1 LTPFRRRAKIGAP
14 ALNPPEALPP
24 GKEDTYRKKAIGFA
38 LAVLATSVVAA
49 SAQGGQKVA
58 AGGTLASAGYSCKK
72 TITLPLVTPVTG
84 GAGFLGAEQGSWA
97 KYAVK
102 TLAPKLGL
110 KVKFVL
116 GDTPVEQGP
125 APAQALAQKYVAAA
139 NVLAI
144 LGPSTSGAVAA
155 SSATYGQAKIA
166 HISPSATR
174 TSLTQGASKEASSA
188 FFRVVP
194 GDYIQGPSD
203 ANFMIKTL
211 KVKKVV
217 LLDFQEP
224 YSVGLSD
231 AVEGT
236 LKKNGVSTTRLS
248 APNTT
253 TDYSAYVSR
262 VPNDADIVFFPTQ
275 KPGDA
280 QTFAQ
285 QLIEQGK
292 KAKVFG
298 GDGSNDPSQF
308 KQPGSYV
315 SNFAPLITGIKS
327 DAAIVAAWK
336 KQNPGKAVGSFGPP
350 TYGAAQIAMNAIALA
365 CKAGHGTATRQAV
378 LRSVKKVRIKN
389 WILGGSFRWSTKTND
404 PLNAKFYIFQIQSN
418 GSYKLVN

>member
-1 LTPFRRRAKIGAP
+1 M
-14 ALNPPEALPP
+14 
-24 GKEDTYRKKAIGFA
+24 KKAIGFA

-58 AGGTLASAGYSCKK
+58 AGSAMATAGYSCKK

-125 APAQALAQKYVAAA
+125 APAQALAQKYVADKS
-139 NVLAI
+139 VLAV

-174 TSLTQGASKEASSA
+174 TSLTQGANKEATSA

-203 ANFMIKTL
+203 ASFMIKTL
-211 KVKKVV
+211 KVNKVV

-231 AVEGT
+231 AVEAT
-236 LKKNGVSTTRLS
+236 LKKNGISTTRLS

-253 TDYSAYVSR
+253 TDYSAYVTK
-262 VPNDADIVFFPTQ
+262 VPGDADIVFFPTQ

-285 QLIEQGK
+285 QLLEQGK

-308 KQPGSYV
+308 KAPGSYV
-315 SNFAPLITGIKS
+315 SNFAPDITAIKA
-327 DAAIVAAWK
+327 DAKIIAGWK
-336 KQNPGKAVGSFGPP
+336 KDNPGKAVGSFGPP
-350 TYGAAQIAMNAIALA
+350 SYGAAQVALNAIKLA
-365 CKAGHGTATRQAV
+365 CTQGHGSATRQTV
-378 LRSVKKVRIKN
+378 LQNIKKVRISNN

-418 GSYKLVN
+418 GSYKLVG

>member
-1 LTPFRRRAKIGAP
+1 M
-14 ALNPPEALPP
+14 
-24 GKEDTYRKKAIGFA
+24 KKAMLA
-38 LAVLATSVVAA
+38 LAVLATSVVAS
-49 SAQGGQKVA
+49 SAQGAKVA
-58 AGGTLASAGYSCKK
+58 VGSAAAGYSCNKQ
-72 TITLPLVTPVTG
+72 ITLPLVTPVTG

-125 APAQALAQKYVAAA
+125 APAQALAQKYVADKS
-139 NVLAI
+139 VLAI

-155 SSATYGQAKIA
+155 SSSTYFQAKIA

-174 TSLTQGASKEASSA
+174 TSLTQGSPKEATAS

-203 ANFMIKTL
+203 ARFMQNVL
-211 KVKKVV
+211 HVKRVV

-224 YSVGLSD
+224 YSVGLSN
-231 AVEGT
+231 AVEAV
-236 LKKNGVSTTRLS
+236 LKKGGVATTHLS

-253 TDYSAYVSR
+253 TDYSAYVTK
-262 VPNDADIVFFPTQ
+262 VPSDADIVFFPTQ

-285 QLIEQGK
+285 QLLEQGK

-298 GDGSNDPSQF
+298 GDGSNDATQF
-308 KQPGSYV
+308 KAAGSYV
-315 SNFAPLITGIKS
+315 SNFAPDITGIKA
-327 DAAIVAAWK
+327 DAALIAGWK
-336 KQNPGKAVGSFGPP
+336 KDNPGKAVGSFGPP
-350 TYGAAQIAMNAIALA
+350 SYGAAQVALNAIALA
-365 CKAGHGTATRQAV
+365 CKQGHGTATRQTV
-378 LRSVKKVRIKN
+378 LRNIKKVKIKG
-389 WILGGSFRWSTKTND
+389 WILGGDFKWSTKTND

-418 GSYKLVN
+418 GSYKLVG

>member
-1 LTPFRRRAKIGAP
+1 MR
-14 ALNPPEALPP
+14 
-24 GKEDTYRKKAIGFA
+24 KAIAAA
-38 LAVLATSVVAA
+38 LALLAMTVVAA
-49 SAQGGQKVA
+49 TAQGGRKVA
-58 AGGTLASAGYSCKK
+58 QVSTAGYSCSK
-72 TITLPLVTPVTG
+72 TFTLPFVTPVTG
-84 GAGFLGAEQGSWA
+84 GAGFLGTEQVSWA

-110 KVKFVL
+110 KVNLVV

-125 APAQALAQKYVAAA
+125 APAQTLAQKYIGDPSVV
-139 NVLAI
+139 VL

-155 SSATYGQAKIA
+155 STKTYYAAKLA

-174 TSLTQGASKEASSA
+174 TDLTKTYQGQYEGTPA
-188 FFRVVP
+188 FFRDVP

-203 ANFMIKTL
+203 ANFMIKHL

-217 LLDFQEP
+217 IMDFQEP
-224 YSVGLSD
+224 YSLGLAD
-231 AVEGT
+231 AVERT
-236 LKKNGVSTTRLS
+236 LKAAGVSTTRLS

-253 TDYSAYVSR
+253 TDYSAYVTK

-308 KQPGSYV
+308 KVPGSYV
-315 SNFAPLITGIKS
+315 SNFAPDITAIQADNSLIAG
-327 DAAIVAAWK
+327 WK
-336 KQNPGKAVGSFGPP
+336 KDNSGKAVGSFGPP
-350 TYGAAQIAMNAIALA
+350 SYGAAQIAMNAIKLA
-365 CKAGHGTATRQAV
+365 CTQGHGKATRQTV
-378 LRSVKKVRIKN
+378 FQNMKKVTIKN
-389 WILGGSFRWSTKTND
+389 WILGGTFKWSTKSND
-404 PLNAKFYIFQIQSN
+404 PLNAKFYIFQIGAN
-418 GSYKLVN
+418 GSYHLVG

>member
-1 LTPFRRRAKIGAP
+1 M
-14 ALNPPEALPP
+14 
-24 GKEDTYRKKAIGFA
+24 KKAIGLA
-38 LAVLATSVVAA
+38 LAVLAMSVVAT
-49 SAQGGQKVA
+49 SAQGSNRITAASA
-58 AGGTLASAGYSCKK
+58 AGVNCKS

-97 KYAVK
+97 KYAVQ
-102 TLAPKLGL
+102 TLAKPLGL

-125 APAQALAQKYVAAA
+125 APAQALAQKYVADKS
-139 NVLAI
+139 VLVV

-155 SSATYGQAKIA
+155 SSSTYYAAKIA

-174 TSLTQGASKEASSA
+174 TSLTQGSPKEATPA

-203 ANFMIKTL
+203 ANYMQNVL
-211 KVKKVV
+211 HVKRVV
-217 LLDFQEP
+217 LMDFQEP

-231 AVEGT
+231 AVEAV
-236 LKKNGVSTTRLS
+236 LKKGGVATTRLS

-253 TDYSAYVSR
+253 TDYSAYVTK
-262 VPNDADIVFFPTQ
+262 VPSDADIVFFPTQ

-298 GDGSNDPSQF
+298 GDGSNDPSAF

-315 SNFAPLITGIKS
+315 SNFAPDITGI
-327 DAAIVAAWK
+327 AADNALVAGWK
-336 KQNPGKAVGSFGPP
+336 KANPGKAVGSFGPP
-350 TYGAAQIAMNAIALA
+350 SYGAAQVALNAIALS
-365 CKAGHGTATRQAV
+365 CKAGHGTTTRQAV
-378 LRSVKKVRIKN
+378 LQTIKKVKIKN
-389 WILGGSFRWSTKTND
+389 WILGGSLRWSTKSND
-404 PLNAKFYIFQIQSN
+404 PLNAKFYIFQIQAN
-418 GSYKLVN
+418 GSYKLVG

>member
-1 LTPFRRRAKIGAP
+1 M
-14 ALNPPEALPP
+14 
-24 GKEDTYRKKAIGFA
+24 KKAIGLA

-49 SAQGGQKVA
+49 SAQGSTKIGA
-58 AGGTLASAGYSCKK
+58 AASAASVNCKS

-84 GAGFLGAEQGSWA
+84 GAGFLGAEQGSWGR
-97 KYAVK
+97 YAVK
-102 TLAPKLGL
+102 TLAAPLGL

-125 APAQALAQKYVAAA
+125 APAQALAQKYVADKS
-139 NVLAI
+139 VLVV

-155 SSATYGQAKIA
+155 SSSTYYSAKIP

-174 TSLTQGASKEASSA
+174 TSLTQGATKEATPA

-194 GDYIQGPSD
+194 GDYIQGPND
-203 ANFMIKTL
+203 ANFMIKNL

-224 YSVGLSD
+224 YSTGLSD
-231 AVEGT
+231 SVEGV
-236 LKKNGVSTTRLS
+236 LKKAGVSATRLS

-253 TDYSAYVSR
+253 TDYSAYVTK
-262 VPNDADIVFFPTQ
+262 VPSDADIVFFPTQ

-285 QLIEQGK
+285 QLVEQGK

-298 GDGSNDPSQF
+298 GDGSNDPSAF
-308 KQPGSYV
+308 KAAGSYV
-315 SNFAPLITGIKS
+315 SNFAPDISGIKA
-327 DAAIVAAWK
+327 DAALIAGWK
-336 KQNPGKAVGSFGPP
+336 KDNPGKTVGSFGPP
-350 TYGAAQIAMNAIALA
+350 SYGAVQVALTAISKA
-365 CKAGHGTATRQAV
+365 CKAGHGKTDRQAV
-378 LRSVKKVRIKN
+378 LRNIKKVSINN
-389 WILGGSFRWSTKTND
+389 WILGGKFKWSTKTND

-418 GSYKLVN
+418 GSYKLVG